1 MDHRLLRQHLA
12 GVLYGPFATNNTGT
26 ISCNRVFVTESGNG
40 NMLKHLFTS
49 EDKCKETGI
58 REILTRIYM

>member
-1 MDHRLLRQHLA
+1 MDLLL
-12 GVLYGPFATNNTGT
+12 NTGT
-26 ISCNRVFVTESGNG
+26 ISCNRVFVNGNESGNG